1 MLLEKDLLNIPRFSG
16 MATATRAW
24 LVERTTRRIVNKG
37 EFVFMEG
44 EECNALFIVE
54 RGAIR
59 IFKSLDSGRELTMDI
74 FYQGEAIGEV
84 ALIDETPF
92 PASAVALEDSKV
104 LKLGRHDYEEL
115 LRRFPDASTSIIRD
129 LSLRI
134 RALNRRVLE
143 LGSGEVEQRLAL
155 VALTIAERSH
165 PDEKDILICDLSR
178 QELASL
184 VGARMETVIRTISR
198 WYKEGVAVKSPMG
211 LHIHKKRLA
220 ELLKEKFTDS

>member
-1 MLLEKDLLNIPRFSG
+1 MLLEKDIVNIPRFSG
-16 MATATRAW
+16 MAPSTRKW
-24 LVERTTRRIVNKG
+24 LFERLIRRVIAKG

-44 EECNALFIVE
+44 EECDALFIVE
-54 RGAIR
+54 QGAIR
-59 IFKSLDSGRELTMDI
+59 IFKSLESGRELTMDI
-74 FYQGEAIGEV
+74 FYQGEAVGEV

-92 PASAVALEDSKV
+92 PASAVALEDSKI
-104 LKLGRHDYEEL
+104 LKLRRQDYQEL
-115 LRRFPDASTSIIRD
+115 LRRFPDAATSIIRD

-134 RALNRRVLE
+134 RALNRRVQE

-184 VGARMETVIRTISR
+184 VGARIETVIRTISR
-198 WYKEGVAVKSPMG
+198 WYKEGVAIKSPMG
-211 LHIHKKRLA
+211 LHIRKRRLA
-220 ELLKEKFTDS
+220 ELLKDKFTDS